1 MNIHSHSGARA
12 MTLQAPTQ
20 RQADR
25 RAEILDAAQR
35 CFARDGF
42 HQASMQDIC
51 AEAGM
56 SAGNLYR
63 YFPSKE
69 AIIAGIC
76 ERDLADAA
84 ESLTAVSNA
93 PDFFEGLAGLARHH
107 LVERTADEIGL
118 CAEIMAESR
127 RNPQIAAM
135 SQNIQQDVRARIADM
150 LQRAIDAGEIRSDI
164 HAETAATV
172 LMVLADG
179 ISWRRAVEPMFD
191 PEAVLPMVLQMV
203 GCLLAKPAAA
213 GNGTEKSQ

>member
-1 MNIHSHSGARA
+1 
-12 MTLQAPTQ
+12 MTLHVTTQ

-56 SAGNLYR
+56 SAGTLYR

-69 AIIAGIC
+69 AIITGIC
-76 ERDLADAA
+76 ERDLADVA
-84 ESLTAVSNA
+84 ESLTEVSRA

-107 LVERTADEIGL
+107 LVERSAAEIDL

-127 RNPQIAAM
+127 RNPQIAEM
-135 SQNIQQDVRARIADM
+135 SQQIQKDARARLAEM
-150 LQRAIDAGEIRSDI
+150 LQRAIDAGEIRGDI
-164 HAETAATV
+164 KADTAATV

-179 ISWRRAVEPMFD
+179 ISWRRAVEPTFD
-191 PEAVLPMVLQMV
+191 PEAVLPMILQMV
-203 GCLLAKPAAA
+203 GCLLAKPAAG
-213 GNGTEKSQ
+213 GNGMEKSR

>member
-1 MNIHSHSGARA
+1 
-12 MTLQAPTQ
+12 MTLHVTTQ

-76 ERDLADAA
+76 ERNRADAA
-84 ESLTAVSNA
+84 ESFLAVSNA
-93 PDFFEGLAGLARHH
+93 SDFFEGLAGLARHH
-107 LVERTADEIGL
+107 LVECSADEIGL

-127 RNPQIAAM
+127 RNPQVAEM
-135 SQNIQQDVRARIADM
+135 SQRIEQDVREQLANM
-150 LQRAIDAGEIRSDI
+150 LQRAIDAGEIRGDI
-164 HAETAATV
+164 NSQTAATV
-172 LMVLADG
+172 LMILGDG
-179 ISWRRAVEPMFD
+179 MSWRRAVDPTFD
-191 PEAVLPMVLQMV
+191 PKAVLPMVLEMV
-203 GCLLAKPAAA
+203 GCLLAKPAAV
-213 GNGTEKSQ
+213 GNGTEKSR

>member
-1 MNIHSHSGARA
+1 
-12 MTLQAPTQ
+12 MTLHVISQ

-35 CFARDGF
+35 CFARHGF
-42 HQASMQDIC
+42 HQTSMQDIC

-76 ERDLADAA
+76 ERDRADAA
-84 ESLTAVSNA
+84 ESFAAVSNG
-93 PDFFEGLAGLARHH
+93 PNFFEGLAGLARHH
-107 LVERTADEIGL
+107 LVERTADEVGL

-135 SQNIQQDVRARIADM
+135 SQKIEEDVREMLTSM
-150 LQRAIDAGEIRSDI
+150 LQRAIDAGEIRGDI
-164 HAETAATV
+164 DVETAATV

-179 ISWRRAVEPMFD
+179 ISWRRAVEPSFD
-191 PEAVLPMVLQMV
+191 PEAMLPMILQMV

>member
-1 MNIHSHSGARA
+1 
-12 MTLQAPTQ
+12 MTLHVTTQ

-69 AIIAGIC
+69 AIITGIC
-76 ERDLADAA
+76 ERDLADVA
-84 ESLTAVSNA
+84 ESLTEVSRA

-107 LVERTADEIGL
+107 LVERSAAEIDL

-127 RNPQIAAM
+127 RNPQIAEM
-135 SQNIQQDVRARIADM
+135 SQQIQKDARARLAEM
-150 LQRAIDAGEIRSDI
+150 LQRAIDAGEIRGDI
-164 HAETAATV
+164 KADTAATV

-179 ISWRRAVEPMFD
+179 ISWRRAVEPTFD
-191 PEAVLPMVLQMV
+191 PEAVLPMILQMV
-203 GCLLAKPAAA
+203 GCLLAKPAAG
-213 GNGTEKSQ
+213 GNGMEKSR

>member
-1 MNIHSHSGARA
+1 
-12 MTLQAPTQ
+12 MTLHVTSQ

-35 CFARDGF
+35 CFARHGF
-42 HQASMQDIC
+42 HQTSMQDIC

-76 ERDLADAA
+76 ERDRADAA
-84 ESLTAVSNA
+84 ESFAAVSNG
-93 PDFFEGLAGLARHH
+93 PNFFEGLAGLARHH
-107 LVERTADEIGL
+107 LVERTADEVGL

-135 SQNIQQDVRARIADM
+135 SQKIEEDVREMLTSM
-150 LQRAIDAGEIRSDI
+150 LQRAIDAGEIRGDI
-164 HAETAATV
+164 DVETAATV

-179 ISWRRAVEPMFD
+179 ISWRRAVEPTFD
-191 PEAVLPMVLQMV
+191 PEAVLPMILQMV

-213 GNGTEKSQ
+213 GNGMEKSR

>member
-1 MNIHSHSGARA
+1 VI
-12 MTLQAPTQ
+12 PTTSLPATSR

-25 RAEILDAAQR
+25 RAEILDASKR
-35 CFARDGF
+35 CFARNGF

-76 ERDLADAA
+76 ERDRVEAV
-84 ESLTAVSNA
+84 ETFTAVNQA
-93 PDFFEGLAGLARHH
+93 PNFFDGLAELARHH
-107 LVERTADEIGL
+107 LVEKSNDEIGL

-127 RNPQIAAM
+127 RNPQIATMFQGFEKDIRRGIAEM
-135 SQNIQQDVRARIADM
+135 LKRAAN
-150 LQRAIDAGEIRSDI
+150 AGEIRGDVD
-164 HAETAATV
+164 TDAAASV
-172 LMVLADG
+172 LMTLGDG
-179 ISWRRAVEPMFD
+179 ISWRRAVDPGFD
-191 PEAVLPMVLQMV
+191 PEAMLPMIMQMV

-213 GNGTEKSQ
+213 GTAGDNR

>member
-1 MNIHSHSGARA
+1 

-42 HQASMQDIC
+42 HQASMQNIC

-69 AIIAGIC
+69 AIIACIC

-164 HAETAATV
+164 HPETAATV

-179 ISWRRAVEPMFD
+179 ISWRRAVEPTFD

-213 GNGTEKSQ
+213 ANGTEKSQ

>member
-1 MNIHSHSGARA
+1 MSLH
-12 MTLQAPTQ
+12 APTSQ

-25 RAEILDAAQR
+25 RAEILDAAER
-35 CFARDGF
+35 CFARHGF
-42 HQASMQDIC
+42 HQTSMQDIC
-51 AEAGM
+51 TEAGM

-84 ESLTAVSNA
+84 ESFTAVSDA
-93 PDFFEGLAGLARHH
+93 PDFFGGLAGLARHH
-107 LVERTADEIGL
+107 LVERTPAEIDL

-135 SQNIQQDVRARIADM
+135 SQKIQQNVRDQLANM

-179 ISWRRAVEPMFD
+179 ISWRRAVEPTFD
-191 PEAVLPMVLQMV
+191 PEAMLPMILQMV
-203 GCLLAKPAAA
+203 GCLLAKPASASA
-213 GNGTEKSQ
+213 EGTEKSQ

>member
-1 MNIHSHSGARA
+1 
-12 MTLQAPTQ
+12 MTVHVPTQ

-25 RAEILDAAQR
+25 RAEILDAAER

-76 ERDLADAA
+76 ERDLADVA
-84 ESLTAVSNA
+84 ESFTAVSDA

-107 LVERTADEIGL
+107 LVERSAGEIGL

-135 SQNIQQDVRARIADM
+135 SQNIQQNVRSQLADM
-150 LQRAIDAGEIRSDI
+150 LQRAIDAGEIRKDLN
-164 HAETAATV
+164 AEAAATV
-172 LMVLADG
+172 LMILGDG
-179 ISWRRAVEPMFD
+179 ISWRRAVEPTFD

-213 GNGTEKSQ
+213 GNGTEKS

>member
-1 MNIHSHSGARA
+1 

-42 HQASMQDIC
+42 HKASMQDIC

-76 ERDLADAA
+76 ERNRADAA
-84 ESLTAVSNA
+84 ESFIAVSNA
-93 PDFFEGLAGLARHH
+93 PDFFDGLAGLARHH
-107 LVERTADEIGL
+107 LVECSADEVGL

-127 RNPQIAAM
+127 RNPQIAEM
-135 SQNIQQDVRARIADM
+135 SQRIEQDVRAQLAHM
-150 LQRAIDAGEIRSDI
+150 LQRAIDAGEIRADI
-164 HAETAATV
+164 NADTAATV

-179 ISWRRAVEPMFD
+179 ISWRRAVEPTFE
-191 PEAVLPMVLQMV
+191 PEAVLPMILQMV
-203 GCLLAKPAAA
+203 GCLLAKPAAV
-213 GNGTEKSQ
+213 GNGTEKPR

>member
-1 MNIHSHSGARA
+1 MNLHV
-12 MTLQAPTQ
+12 TTQ

-25 RAEILDAAQR
+25 RAAILDAAQR

-76 ERDLADAA
+76 ERNRADAA
-84 ESLTAVSNA
+84 ESFMLVSQS
-93 PDFFEGLAGLARHH
+93 PDFFSGLAGLARHH
-107 LVERTADEIGL
+107 LVERSADEVGL

-127 RNPQIAAM
+127 RNRQIAEM
-135 SQNIQQDVRARIADM
+135 SQNIEQDVRQQLASM
-150 LQRAIDAGEIRSDI
+150 LQRAIDAGEIRADI
-164 HAETAATV
+164 HADAAATV

-179 ISWRRAVEPMFD
+179 ISWRRAVQPGFD
-191 PEAVLPMVLQMV
+191 PEAMLPMILQMV
-203 GCLLAKPAAA
+203 GCLLAKPVAA
-213 GNGTEKSQ
+213 GNGTEKSL

>member
-1 MNIHSHSGARA
+1 
-12 MTLQAPTQ
+12 MTLHVTTQ

-69 AIIAGIC
+69 AIITGIC
-76 ERDLADAA
+76 ERDLADVA
-84 ESLTAVSNA
+84 ESLTEVSRA

-107 LVERTADEIGL
+107 LVERSAAEIDL

-127 RNPQIAAM
+127 RNPQIAEM
-135 SQNIQQDVRARIADM
+135 SQQIQKDARARLAEM
-150 LQRAIDAGEIRSDI
+150 LQRAIDAGEIRGDI
-164 HAETAATV
+164 KADTAATV

-179 ISWRRAVEPMFD
+179 ISWRRAVEPTFD
-191 PEAVLPMVLQMV
+191 PEAVLPMILQMV
-203 GCLLAKPAAA
+203 GCLLAKPAAG
-213 GNGTEKSQ
+213 GNEMEKSR